1 MSLAQPRILVADD
14 QPDVVEALRLLLK
27 ANGFSVVPTSS
38 PAGVLGAVETEDVDV
53 VLMDLNYTRDT
64 TSGREGLELLARLQ
78 QLDPQLPVVV
88 MTAWGSVEGAVDAM
102 RSGRAGLRHEALG
115 QHPAGHHACG
125 ATSSWRTRSAR
136 AGGSRRRTS
145 GSRRARRGWWPSRGR

>member
-53 VLMDLNYTRDT
+53 VLMTST
-64 TSGREGLELLARLQ
+64 TPGTPPPDAR
-78 QLDPQLPVVV
+78 
-88 MTAWGSVEGAVDAM
+88 GS
-102 RSGRAGLRHEALG
+102 
-115 QHPAGHHACG
+115 
-125 ATSSWRTRSAR
+125 SSWPGCSSWTPS
-136 AGGSRRRTS
+136 SR
-145 GSRRARRGWWPSRGR
+145 WW